1 MTANDL
7 IEALRNLIDANPHN
21 ADLPVK
27 FRTVNGILT
36 SVDDAQHMADTFGA
50 WIELA

>member
-7 IEALRNLIDANPHN
+7 IVRLQALLVNRPEG

-36 SVDDAQHMADTFGA
+36 SVDEADHMADTFGA